1 MEDKTKDLFSRVAG
15 RLGWSQHGGLDTTEK
30 ELLRSIGKKRRPA
43 LLSPD
48 SGGEE
53 YTPTF
58 PSVMSLF
65 PKLHL
70 SDSDSER
77 GSSSDKENQKVT
89 EAPSCKEHR
98 LAQAVLDS
106 NEDEEFDKFL
116 IEKATPKIA
125 RKATCRPQK
134 VNSPCVM
141 IVNSDS
147 DGSFE
152 EFLSRVQTPRT
163 KPCPSSQSTA
173 DNSLK
178 AFIVDNSSDDD
189 FILEKKKT
197 VSTKGLRSTPASQL
211 KTKECPTKWESP
223 VFLSDSDSEEERVVI
238 KSTWKLRHHKKEAPL
253 DTDTLRGHSESESTR
268 EQGPKNQEQGA
279 LQRSGSLK
287 SSTSL
292 SKLEFPL
299 REAKSVHP
307 VFSPRTP
314 QVVFDSSESS
324 NDEFESLMER
334 IKQKNRGLGSHSS
347 LAGSA
352 PSTESKNNHNK
363 PSFRIP
369 SQKPRN
375 GKRLGSAPTTREI
388 VSIQTPVQPAGRTLV
403 VSLTEPRAQHNI
415 VSFRNPQCRT
425 VGCFLH
431 DLSNPS
437 SSYVKG
443 FKQKREEL
451 SKRLYVLYN
460 SSIFDCKLPG
470 DMEVTWNKKMR
481 KTAGYCVTG
490 QRRGVEVQRYA
501 RIELSEKVCDSAE
514 RLRDTLVHE
523 MCHAATWLINGVRDG
538 HGQFWKLY
546 ARKST
551 VVHPELPMV
560 TRCHSYEINY
570 KYQYECRKC
579 KNKIGRHSKS
589 LDTQRFVCA
598 LCTGQL
604 VLLTSQKN
612 ATPVRTELNP
622 FAAFVKENYGST
634 KKELVGMSHGDVMR
648 KLSADFA
655 SKARL

>member
-1 MEDKTKDLFSRVAG
+1 MEDKTQDLFNRVAG

-30 ELLRSIGKKRRPA
+30 ELLRSIGKQRKPA

-48 SGGEE
+48 SGGEK
-53 YTPTF
+53 YKPTS

-70 SDSDSER
+70 SDSDSKG
-77 GSSSDKENQKVT
+77 GSSSDKENRKVT
-89 EAPSCKEHR
+89 KAPSCKEHR
-98 LAQAVLDS
+98 QARAALDS
-106 NEDEEFDKFL
+106 SEDEEFDKFL

-125 RKATCRPQK
+125 GKATCRPQK
-134 VNSPCVM
+134 
-141 IVNSDS
+141 
-147 DGSFE
+147 
-152 EFLSRVQTPRT
+152 
-163 KPCPSSQSTA
+163 A
-173 DNSLK
+173 NSLK
-178 AFIVDNSSDDD
+178 AFIVDDSSDDD
-189 FILEKKKT
+189 FVLEKKKT

-211 KTKECPTKWESP
+211 KAKECPSMWESP
-223 VFLSDSDSEEERVVI
+223 VFLNDSESEEEGVVI
-238 KSTWKLRHHKKEAPL
+238 KSTWKPRHYKKEAPL
-253 DTDTLRGHSESESTR
+253 GTDTLMGHSESENTR
-268 EQGPKNQEQGA
+268 EQGMKNQQQGA
-279 LQRSGSLK
+279 LQRFGSLK

-299 REAKSVHP
+299 REAKIVHA

-314 QVVFDSSESS
+314 QVAFDSSESS

-334 IKQKNRGLGSHSS
+334 IKKRNRDLGSNSS
-347 LAGSA
+347 LAGA
-352 PSTESKNNHNK
+352 TVHTESKNNQNK

-369 SQKPRN
+369 SQKPGN

-388 VSIQTPVQPAGRTLV
+388 VSVQTPVQPAGRTLV

-415 VSFRNPQCRT
+415 SRYPQCRT
-425 VGCFLH
+425 VGCFLR

-451 SKRLYVLYN
+451 SKRLYLLYN

-560 TRCHSYEINY
+560 TRCHTYEINY
-570 KYQYECRKC
+570 KYYYECRKC

-612 ATPVRTELNP
+612 ATPGRTELNP
-622 FAAFVKENYGST
+622 FAAFVKENYSST
-634 KKELVGMSHGDVMR
+634 KKELEGMSHGDVMR

-655 SKARL
+655 SKAHL